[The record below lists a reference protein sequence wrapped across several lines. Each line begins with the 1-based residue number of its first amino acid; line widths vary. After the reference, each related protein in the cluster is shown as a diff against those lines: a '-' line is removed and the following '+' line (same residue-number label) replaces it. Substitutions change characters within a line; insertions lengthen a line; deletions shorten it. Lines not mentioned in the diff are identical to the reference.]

1 MVHHDHV
8 WLNLAFP
15 LIGLIEL
22 SFIIFRDYFD
32 VDLFHFMI
40 WGIPY
45 CVLHPPKVKQININ
59 RMLKQ

>member
-1 MVHHDHV
+1 MCVDLV
-8 WLNLAFP
+8 TGLVLELP

-22 SFIIFRDYFD
+22 SLNIFRDYFD

-45 CVLHPPKVKQININ
+45 CVLHPPQGNKSTSIEC
-59 RMLKQ
+59 

>member
-1 MVHHDHV
+1 M
-8 WLNLAFP
+8 
-15 LIGLIEL
+15 GLIEVSL
-22 SFIIFRDYFD
+22 IIFRDYFD

-45 CVLHPPKVKQININ
+45 CVLSPPLVKQININ